1 MASRID
7 WAARVGRRVK
17 LRDLHVYFSVVECGS
32 MAKAAAQLGVSQ
44 PTVSEIIADLEHT
57 FGVRLLDRVARGV
70 EPTTYGSALLKRGIA
85 AFDELKQS
93 VRDIAF
99 LADPTVGDLKVGC
112 AESIAAAVLPK
123 ILERFNQQYP
133 SVVVHVDDVPS
144 TALSV
149 LRDRKHDL
157 IVVRT
162 VRALGDEEDFNVET
176 LFVDQMVVAVHG
188 SSRWATRRKI
198 NLAELIDEPWF
209 LSAPDTWAYARLAEA
224 CHALGLAMPKASFVT
239 VSVHLRN
246 HMLASGRFITALP
259 KSIADWYGMKVL
271 PVDLPVRP
279 WPVVMVTLKN
289 RTLSPIVER
298 FLACAREVAT
308 STAGWP
314 QATALSAL
322 SCPTAPTAAP
332 RHSAWR
338 RSRSGPR
345 LWS

>member
-1 MASRID
+1 MVSKID
-7 WAARVGRRVK
+7 WEGRIGRRLK
-17 LRDLHVYFSVVECGS
+17 LRDLHVYFAVVECGS
-32 MAKAAAQLGVSQ
+32 MAKAAVQLGVSQ
-44 PTVSEIIADLEHT
+44 PTVSEIIGDLEHT

-70 EPTTYGSALLKRGIA
+70 EPTIYGSALLKRGIA

-93 VRDIAF
+93 ARDIEF
-99 LADPTVGDLKVGC
+99 LADPTVGELKIGC

-144 TALSV
+144 TELSV

-157 IVVRT
+157 IVART
-162 VRALGDEEDFNVET
+162 VRPLGDEEDFNIET
-176 LFVDQMVVAVHG
+176 LFDDQMVLATHIRN
-188 SSRWATRRKI
+188 RWANRHKI
-198 NLAELIDEPWF
+198 KLAELIDEPWF

-224 CHALGLAMPKASFVT
+224 CQALGLNMPKGSFVT

-246 HMLASGRFITALP
+246 HMLADGRFITAIP
-259 KSIADWYGMKVL
+259 KSIADWYGLKVL

-298 FLACAREVAT
+298 FIDCARQIAKSIISRPANRTAHQKTSVA
-308 STAGWP
+308 
-314 QATALSAL
+314 
-322 SCPTAPTAAP
+322 
-332 RHSAWR
+332 
-338 RSRSGPR
+338 
-345 LWS
+345 